1 MNQCWN
7 DEMVTDLLFLRCLS
21 EQTKKDGIFDRLLP
35 SEKSLVR
42 LFRGQN
48 VELS

>member
-7 DEMVTDLLFLRCLS
+7 DGIVTDLLFLRCLS

-35 SEKSLVR
+35 SEKSRVR

-48 VELS
+48 VELT